1 MYQTS
6 QEYKE
11 SMKRPVRNQ
20 SYMKIQLGLI
30 NQEAQ
35 QTAGLSDTNKYND
48 FSDAESIFNQHTV
61 RRYATYE
68 SNFWK
73 ANGISF
79 FLPEK
84 KSDYRKDG
92 ITSTNLFG
100 ESFHV
105 KFVFGCGKSDI
116 KGLTI
121 KFGRNYPTKL
131 TIVTDNA
138 TSFEYENTEE
148 LFKSDDVFENTE
160 SIELVITE
168 MNVPN
173 TRVRIDYI
181 IFGLGLEYDDE
192 WISEASSNTTLSAIN
207 EDLPESEFTVTLCN
221 DNQLFNV
228 DNPSSDIN
236 FLESG
241 QKVNVMMGYM
251 LDDGNIEWIKMH
263 SLYVSEWSADDSS
276 ATITAVDILKY
287 LDEKYY
293 KGIYYEDGISLY
305 DLAVLVLT
313 DAGLNEDEY
322 YIDSYMKKV
331 YVHNPLPNV
340 THKEALQIIA
350 NAGRCIMDYDRNG
363 KIRIR
368 VAFKPTYD
376 TTSNGET
383 YYSNTTMIDTLDSKE
398 QYATYEKNFWKADG
412 QKLFVPADQQQT
424 TGYIISAISDDN
436 GKFAVNPIIIR
447 TLESKDKAYGIMI
460 NATHE
465 QNFWKADGEKLFV
478 PTDHHQDTGYI
489 SASIS
494 DENGRFDV
502 NPMLTRTLEAKYKAY
517 GIMINFS
524 GNLPKKIVIRTY
536 ADDVLNNTLTITSG
550 IEQATEIN
558 YDFPEYDRLEIE
570 FPETEPNS
578 RIHIDYLSLGAET
591 SYSLEYDDLYST
603 PVGTQLEK
611 IKNVKVSRSLYSKS
625 ATKEDLTSET
635 ITYSGENQIYYLN
648 DPCYGYSV
656 AISNAK
662 SGQSAKI
669 VSSGAYYVEVAFSGV
684 KTGENI
690 EVAITGYK
698 YNVATSYYSQPV
710 HNRGTEKEWQNPL
723 ISFGDHCQE
732 VAKWL
737 ADYFA
742 SGIEYEL
749 DYRGEP
755 AIDCGDVIGQENKY
769 DPDLKTIVEQSQITF
784 KSGLLGGGLR
794 TRRKEYV
801 ARTKNR
807 LVSR

>member
-92 ITSTNLFG
+92 ITSTNLFEG
-100 ESFHV
+100 SFHA

-121 KFGRNYPTKL
+121 KFGRNYPTKF

-368 VAFKPTYD
+368 AAFKPTYD

-398 QYATYEKNFWKADG
+398 QYATYE
-412 QKLFVPADQQQT
+412 
-424 TGYIISAISDDN
+424 
-436 GKFAVNPIIIR
+436 
-447 TLESKDKAYGIMI
+447 
-460 NATHE
+460 
-465 QNFWKADGEKLFV
+465 QNFWKADGEKLFA

-494 DENGRFDV
+494 DENGKFDA

-710 HNRGTEKEWQNPL
+710 HNRGTEKEWKNPL
-723 ISFGDHCQE
+723 ISFDDHCQE

>member
-92 ITSTNLFG
+92 ITSTNLFE

-121 KFGRNYPTKL
+121 KFGRNYPTKF

-173 TRVRIDYI
+173 TRARIDYI

-207 EDLPESEFTVTLCN
+207 EDLPESEFKVTLCN

-383 YYSNTTMIDTLDSKE
+383 YFSNAPTIDNLTEKN
-398 QYATYEKNFWKADG
+398 QYATC
-412 QKLFVPADQQQT
+412 
-424 TGYIISAISDDN
+424 
-436 GKFAVNPIIIR
+436 
-447 TLESKDKAYGIMI
+447 
-460 NATHE
+460 E
-465 QNFWKADGEKLFV
+465 QNFWKADGKKLFV

-494 DENGRFDV
+494 DENGKFDA

-635 ITYSGENQIYYLN
+635 ITYSGENQMYYLN
-648 DPCYGYSV
+648 DPCYGYSI

-710 HNRGTEKEWQNPL
+710 HNRGTEKEWKNPL
-723 ISFGDHCQE
+723 ISFDDHCQE

>member
-79 FLPEK
+79 FLPEN

-92 ITSTNLFG
+92 ITSTNLFE

-121 KFGRNYPTKL
+121 KFGRNYPTKF

-207 EDLPESEFTVTLCN
+207 EDLPESEFKVTLCN

-383 YYSNTTMIDTLDSKE
+383 YFSNAPTIDNLTEKN
-398 QYATYEKNFWKADG
+398 QYATC
-412 QKLFVPADQQQT
+412 
-424 TGYIISAISDDN
+424 
-436 GKFAVNPIIIR
+436 
-447 TLESKDKAYGIMI
+447 
-460 NATHE
+460 E
-465 QNFWKADGEKLFV
+465 QNFWKADGKKLFV

-494 DENGRFDV
+494 DGNGKFDA

-656 AISNAK
+656 AISNAE

-710 HNRGTEKEWQNPL
+710 HNRGTEKEWKNPL
-723 ISFGDHCQE
+723 ISFDDHCQE

-807 LVSR
+807 LVS

>member
-68 SNFWK
+68 SDFWK

-84 KSDYRKDG
+84 KSNYRKDG

-121 KFGRNYPTKL
+121 KFGRNYPTKF

-207 EDLPESEFTVTLCN
+207 EDLPESEFKVTLCN

-293 KGIYYEDGISLY
+293 KGIYYKDGISLY

-383 YYSNTTMIDTLDSKE
+383 YFSNAPTIDNLTEKN
-398 QYATYEKNFWKADG
+398 QYATC
-412 QKLFVPADQQQT
+412 
-424 TGYIISAISDDN
+424 
-436 GKFAVNPIIIR
+436 
-447 TLESKDKAYGIMI
+447 
-460 NATHE
+460 E
-465 QNFWKADGEKLFV
+465 QNFWKADGKKLFV

-570 FPETEPNS
+570 FPEIEPNS

-710 HNRGTEKEWQNPL
+710 HNRGTEKEWKNPL
-723 ISFGDHCQE
+723 ISFDDHCQE

>member
-35 QTAGLSDTNKYND
+35 QTAELSDTNKYND
-48 FSDAESIFNQHTV
+48 FSDAESIFNQHTL

-68 SNFWK
+68 SDFWK

-92 ITSTNLFG
+92 ITSTNLFE

-121 KFGRNYPTKL
+121 KFGRNYPTKF

-207 EDLPESEFTVTLCN
+207 EDLPESEFKVTLCN

-398 QYATYEKNFWKADG
+398 QYATYE
-412 QKLFVPADQQQT
+412 
-424 TGYIISAISDDN
+424 
-436 GKFAVNPIIIR
+436 
-447 TLESKDKAYGIMI
+447 
-460 NATHE
+460 
-465 QNFWKADGEKLFV
+465 QNFWKTDGEKLFA

-669 VSSGAYYVEVAFSGV
+669 VSSGAYYVEVAFSGA

-710 HNRGTEKEWQNPL
+710 HNRGTEKEWKNPL
-723 ISFGDHCQE
+723 ISFDDHCQE

-784 KSGLLGGGLR
+784 KSGVLGGGLR

-801 ARTKNR
+801 ARAKNR
-807 LVSR
+807 LVG

>member
-92 ITSTNLFG
+92 ITSTNLFE

-121 KFGRNYPTKL
+121 KFGRNYPTKF

-207 EDLPESEFTVTLCN
+207 EDLPESEFKVTLCN

-383 YYSNTTMIDTLDSKE
+383 YFSNAPTIDNLTEKN

-412 QKLFVPADQQQT
+412 
-424 TGYIISAISDDN
+424 
-436 GKFAVNPIIIR
+436 
-447 TLESKDKAYGIMI
+447 
-460 NATHE
+460 
-465 QNFWKADGEKLFV
+465 EKLFA

>member
-48 FSDAESIFNQHTV
+48 FSNAESIFNQHTV

-79 FLPEK
+79 FLPEN

-92 ITSTNLFG
+92 ITSTNLFEG
-100 ESFHV
+100 SFHV

-121 KFGRNYPTKL
+121 KFGRNYPTKF

-276 ATITAVDILKY
+276 ATITAVDILKC

-368 VAFKPTYD
+368 AAFKPTYD

-412 QKLFVPADQQQT
+412 QKLFVPA
-424 TGYIISAISDDN
+424 
-436 GKFAVNPIIIR
+436 
-447 TLESKDKAYGIMI
+447 
-460 NATHE
+460 
-465 QNFWKADGEKLFV
+465 
-478 PTDHHQDTGYI
+478 DHHQDTGYI

-684 KTGENI
+684 KAGENI

-710 HNRGTEKEWQNPL
+710 HNRGTEKEWRNPL
-723 ISFGDHCQE
+723 ISFNDHCQE

-807 LVSR
+807 LVS

>member
-121 KFGRNYPTKL
+121 KFGRNYPTKF

-173 TRVRIDYI
+173 SRVRIDYI
-181 IFGLGLEYDDE
+181 IFGLGLEYDNE

-207 EDLPESEFTVTLCN
+207 EDLPESEFKVTLCN

-383 YYSNTTMIDTLDSKE
+383 YFSNAPTIDNLTEKN
-398 QYATYEKNFWKADG
+398 QYATC
-412 QKLFVPADQQQT
+412 
-424 TGYIISAISDDN
+424 
-436 GKFAVNPIIIR
+436 
-447 TLESKDKAYGIMI
+447 
-460 NATHE
+460 E
-465 QNFWKADGEKLFV
+465 QNFWKADGKKLFV

-489 SASIS
+489 SDSIS
-494 DENGRFDV
+494 DGNGKFDA

-536 ADDVLNNTLTITSG
+536 ADDVLNNTLTIASG

-578 RIHIDYLSLGAET
+578 RIHINYLSLGAET

-690 EVAITGYK
+690 EVSITGYK

-710 HNRGTEKEWQNPL
+710 HNRGTEKEWKNPL
-723 ISFGDHCQE
+723 ISFDDHCQE

>member
-92 ITSTNLFG
+92 ITSTNLFE

-121 KFGRNYPTKL
+121 KFGRNYPTKF

-173 TRVRIDYI
+173 ARVRIDYI

-207 EDLPESEFTVTLCN
+207 EDLPESEFKVTLCN

-383 YYSNTTMIDTLDSKE
+383 YFSNAPTIDNLTEKN
-398 QYATYEKNFWKADG
+398 QYATCEENFWKADG
-412 QKLFVPADQQQT
+412 K
-424 TGYIISAISDDN
+424 
-436 GKFAVNPIIIR
+436 
-447 TLESKDKAYGIMI
+447 
-460 NATHE
+460 
-465 QNFWKADGEKLFV
+465 KLFV

-494 DENGRFDV
+494 DENGEFDV
-502 NPMLTRTLEAKYKAY
+502 NPILIRTLEAKYKAY

-656 AISNAK
+656 AISNAE
-662 SGQSAKI
+662 SGQSAKL

-710 HNRGTEKEWQNPL
+710 HNRGTEKEWKNPL
-723 ISFGDHCQE
+723 ISFDDHCQE

-807 LVSR
+807 LVS

>member
-1 MYQTS
+1 MCNNGGG
-6 QEYKE
+6 
-11 SMKRPVRNQ
+11 MKRPVRNQ

-92 ITSTNLFG
+92 ITSTNLFE

-121 KFGRNYPTKL
+121 KFGRNYPTKF

-173 TRVRIDYI
+173 SRVRIDYI

-207 EDLPESEFTVTLCN
+207 EDLPESEFKVTLCN

-368 VAFKPTYD
+368 AAFKPTYD

-398 QYATYEKNFWKADG
+398 QYATYE
-412 QKLFVPADQQQT
+412 
-424 TGYIISAISDDN
+424 
-436 GKFAVNPIIIR
+436 
-447 TLESKDKAYGIMI
+447 
-460 NATHE
+460 
-465 QNFWKADGEKLFV
+465 QNFWKADGKKLFV

-494 DENGRFDV
+494 DENGKFDA
-502 NPMLTRTLEAKYKAY
+502 NPILTRTLEAKYKAY

-710 HNRGTEKEWQNPL
+710 HNRGTEKEWKNPL
-723 ISFGDHCQE
+723 ISFDDHCQE

>member
-73 ANGISF
+73 ADGTSF

-92 ITSTNLFG
+92 ITSTNLFE

-121 KFGRNYPTKL
+121 KFGRNYPTKF

-207 EDLPESEFTVTLCN
+207 EDLPESEFKVTLCN

-368 VAFKPTYD
+368 AAFKPTYD

-412 QKLFVPADQQQT
+412 
-424 TGYIISAISDDN
+424 
-436 GKFAVNPIIIR
+436 
-447 TLESKDKAYGIMI
+447 
-460 NATHE
+460 
-465 QNFWKADGEKLFV
+465 EKLFA

-494 DENGRFDV
+494 DENGKFDA

-710 HNRGTEKEWQNPL
+710 HNRGTEKEWKNPL
-723 ISFGDHCQE
+723 ISFDDHCQE

-807 LVSR
+807 LVS

>member
-92 ITSTNLFG
+92 ITSTNLFE

-121 KFGRNYPTKL
+121 KFGRNYPTKF

-173 TRVRIDYI
+173 ARVRIDYI

-207 EDLPESEFTVTLCN
+207 EDLPESEFKVTLCN

-383 YYSNTTMIDTLDSKE
+383 YFSNAPTIDNLTEKN
-398 QYATYEKNFWKADG
+398 QYATC
-412 QKLFVPADQQQT
+412 
-424 TGYIISAISDDN
+424 
-436 GKFAVNPIIIR
+436 
-447 TLESKDKAYGIMI
+447 
-460 NATHE
+460 E
-465 QNFWKADGEKLFV
+465 QNFWKADGKKLFV

-558 YDFPEYDRLEIE
+558 YGFPEYDRLEIE
-570 FPETEPNS
+570 FPETGPNS

-662 SGQSAKI
+662 SGQIAKI
-669 VSSGAYYVEVAFSGV
+669 VSSGAYYVEVAVSGV

-769 DPDLKTIVEQSQITF
+769 DPDLKTIIEQSQITF

>member
-92 ITSTNLFG
+92 ITSTNLFEG
-100 ESFHV
+100 SFHV

-121 KFGRNYPTKL
+121 KFGRNYPTKF

-207 EDLPESEFTVTLCN
+207 EDLPESEFKVTLCN

-383 YYSNTTMIDTLDSKE
+383 YFSNAPTIDNLTEKK
-398 QYATYEKNFWKADG
+398 QYATC
-412 QKLFVPADQQQT
+412 
-424 TGYIISAISDDN
+424 
-436 GKFAVNPIIIR
+436 
-447 TLESKDKAYGIMI
+447 
-460 NATHE
+460 E
-465 QNFWKADGEKLFV
+465 QNFWKADGKKLFV
-478 PTDHHQDTGYI
+478 PTDHRQDTGYI

-494 DENGRFDV
+494 DENGEFDV
-502 NPMLTRTLEAKYKAY
+502 NPILIRTLEAKYKAY

-550 IEQATEIN
+550 IEQAKEIN

-625 ATKEDLTSET
+625 TTKEDLTSET

-723 ISFGDHCQE
+723 ISADDHCQE

-784 KSGLLGGGLR
+784 KSGVLGGGLR

-807 LVSR
+807 LVG

>member
-105 KFVFGCGKSDI
+105 KFVFGCEKSDI

-121 KFGRNYPTKL
+121 KFGRNYPTKF

-173 TRVRIDYI
+173 SRVRIDYI

-207 EDLPESEFTVTLCN
+207 EDLPESEFKVTLCN

-383 YYSNTTMIDTLDSKE
+383 YFSNAPTIDNLTEKN
-398 QYATYEKNFWKADG
+398 QYATC
-412 QKLFVPADQQQT
+412 
-424 TGYIISAISDDN
+424 
-436 GKFAVNPIIIR
+436 
-447 TLESKDKAYGIMI
+447 
-460 NATHE
+460 E
-465 QNFWKADGEKLFV
+465 QNFWKADGKKLFV

-494 DENGRFDV
+494 DENGKFDA

-558 YDFPEYDRLEIE
+558 CDFPEYDRLEIE

-662 SGQSAKI
+662 SGQIAKI

-690 EVAITGYK
+690 EVSITGYK

-710 HNRGTEKEWQNPL
+710 HNRGTEKEWKNPL
-723 ISFGDHCQE
+723 ISFDDHCQE

-784 KSGLLGGGLR
+784 KSGVLGGGLR

-807 LVSR
+807 LVG

>member
-92 ITSTNLFG
+92 ITSTNLFE

-121 KFGRNYPTKL
+121 KFGRNYPTKF

-173 TRVRIDYI
+173 ARVRIDYI

-207 EDLPESEFTVTLCN
+207 EDLPESEFKVTLCN

-322 YIDSYMKKV
+322 CIDSYMKKV

-383 YYSNTTMIDTLDSKE
+383 YFSNAPTIDNLTEKN
-398 QYATYEKNFWKADG
+398 QYATC
-412 QKLFVPADQQQT
+412 
-424 TGYIISAISDDN
+424 
-436 GKFAVNPIIIR
+436 
-447 TLESKDKAYGIMI
+447 
-460 NATHE
+460 E
-465 QNFWKADGEKLFV
+465 QNFWKADGKKLFV

-494 DENGRFDV
+494 DENGKFDA

>member
-92 ITSTNLFG
+92 ITSTNLFE

-121 KFGRNYPTKL
+121 KFGRNYPTKF

-207 EDLPESEFTVTLCN
+207 EDLPESEFKVTLCN

-241 QKVNVMMGYM
+241 QKVNAMMGYM

-368 VAFKPTYD
+368 AAFKPTYD

-383 YYSNTTMIDTLDSKE
+383 YFSNAPTIDNLTEKN
-398 QYATYEKNFWKADG
+398 QYATC
-412 QKLFVPADQQQT
+412 
-424 TGYIISAISDDN
+424 
-436 GKFAVNPIIIR
+436 
-447 TLESKDKAYGIMI
+447 
-460 NATHE
+460 E
-465 QNFWKADGEKLFV
+465 QNFWKADGKKLFV

-494 DENGRFDV
+494 DESGKFDA

-611 IKNVKVSRSLYSKS
+611 IKNVKVARYIYGKS
-625 ATKEDLTSET
+625 STKEDLLSET
-635 ITYSGENQIYYLN
+635 ISYTGENQLYYLN
-648 DPCYGYSV
+648 EACYGYEVS
-656 AISNAK
+656 INNAQN
-662 SGQSAKI
+662 GQSVNI
-669 VSSGAYYVEVAFSGV
+669 ISSGAYYVEVAFLG
-684 KTGENI
+684 I
-690 EVAITGYK
+690 EVGDNVEVIIKGYK
-698 YNVATSYYSQPV
+698 YNIATSYYSQTIN
-710 HNRGTEKEWQNPL
+710 NRGSEKEWQNPL
-723 ISFGDHCQE
+723 ISADDHCQE

-784 KSGLLGGGLR
+784 KSGVLGGGLR

-807 LVSR
+807 LVS

>member
-92 ITSTNLFG
+92 ITSTNLFE

-121 KFGRNYPTKL
+121 KFGRNYPTKF

-173 TRVRIDYI
+173 ARVRIDYI

-207 EDLPESEFTVTLCN
+207 EDLPESEFKVTLCN

-383 YYSNTTMIDTLDSKE
+383 YFSNAPTIDNLTEKN
-398 QYATYEKNFWKADG
+398 QYATC
-412 QKLFVPADQQQT
+412 
-424 TGYIISAISDDN
+424 
-436 GKFAVNPIIIR
+436 
-447 TLESKDKAYGIMI
+447 
-460 NATHE
+460 E
-465 QNFWKADGEKLFV
+465 QNFWKADGKKLFV

-550 IEQATEIN
+550 IEQATEID

-656 AISNAK
+656 AISNAE

-710 HNRGTEKEWQNPL
+710 HNRGTEKEWKNPL
-723 ISFGDHCQE
+723 ISFDDHCQE

-784 KSGLLGGGLR
+784 KSGVLGGGLR

-807 LVSR
+807 LVS

>member
-30 NQEAQ
+30 NHEAQ

-92 ITSTNLFG
+92 ITSTNLFE

-121 KFGRNYPTKL
+121 KFGRNYPTKF

-207 EDLPESEFTVTLCN
+207 EDLPESEFKVTLCN

-383 YYSNTTMIDTLDSKE
+383 YFSNAPTIDNLTEKN

-412 QKLFVPADQQQT
+412 
-424 TGYIISAISDDN
+424 
-436 GKFAVNPIIIR
+436 
-447 TLESKDKAYGIMI
+447 
-460 NATHE
+460 
-465 QNFWKADGEKLFV
+465 EKLFA

>member
-92 ITSTNLFG
+92 ITSTNLFE

-121 KFGRNYPTKL
+121 KFGRNYPTKF

-173 TRVRIDYI
+173 ARVRIDYI

-192 WISEASSNTTLSAIN
+192 WISEASSNTTLSVIN
-207 EDLPESEFTVTLCN
+207 EDLPESEFKVTLCN

-383 YYSNTTMIDTLDSKE
+383 YFSNAPTIDNLTEKN
-398 QYATYEKNFWKADG
+398 QYATC
-412 QKLFVPADQQQT
+412 
-424 TGYIISAISDDN
+424 
-436 GKFAVNPIIIR
+436 
-447 TLESKDKAYGIMI
+447 
-460 NATHE
+460 E

-494 DENGRFDV
+494 DENGKFDA

-536 ADDVLNNTLTITSG
+536 ADNVLNNTLTITSR
-550 IEQATEIN
+550 IEQAAEIN

-635 ITYSGENQIYYLN
+635 ISYTGENQIYYLN

-784 KSGLLGGGLR
+784 KSGVLGGGLR

-807 LVSR
+807 LVS

>member
-73 ANGISF
+73 ADGTSF

-92 ITSTNLFG
+92 ITSTNLF
-100 ESFHV
+100 EVSFHV

-121 KFGRNYPTKL
+121 KFGRNYPTKF

-207 EDLPESEFTVTLCN
+207 EDLPESEFKVTLCN

-251 LDDGNIEWIKMH
+251 LGDGNIEWIKMH

-383 YYSNTTMIDTLDSKE
+383 YFSNAPTIDNLTEKN
-398 QYATYEKNFWKADG
+398 QYATC
-412 QKLFVPADQQQT
+412 
-424 TGYIISAISDDN
+424 
-436 GKFAVNPIIIR
+436 
-447 TLESKDKAYGIMI
+447 
-460 NATHE
+460 E
-465 QNFWKADGEKLFV
+465 QNFWKADGKKLFV

-494 DENGRFDV
+494 DENGKFDA

-625 ATKEDLTSET
+625 AAKEDLTSET

-656 AISNAK
+656 AISNAE

-690 EVAITGYK
+690 EVTITGYK

-710 HNRGTEKEWQNPL
+710 HNRGTEKEWKNPL
-723 ISFGDHCQE
+723 ISFDDHCQE

-801 ARTKNR
+801 ARTKNQ

>member
-1 MYQTS
+1 MF
-6 QEYKE
+6 E
-11 SMKRPVRNQ
+11 
-20 SYMKIQLGLI
+20 
-30 NQEAQ
+30 
-35 QTAGLSDTNKYND
+35 
-48 FSDAESIFNQHTV
+48 
-61 RRYATYE
+61 
-68 SNFWK
+68 
-73 ANGISF
+73 
-79 FLPEK
+79 
-84 KSDYRKDG
+84 
-92 ITSTNLFG
+92 

-121 KFGRNYPTKL
+121 KFGRNYPTKF

-173 TRVRIDYI
+173 ARVRIDYI

-207 EDLPESEFTVTLCN
+207 EDLPESEFKVTLCN

-383 YYSNTTMIDTLDSKE
+383 YFSNAPTIDNLTEKN
-398 QYATYEKNFWKADG
+398 QYATF
-412 QKLFVPADQQQT
+412 
-424 TGYIISAISDDN
+424 
-436 GKFAVNPIIIR
+436 
-447 TLESKDKAYGIMI
+447 
-460 NATHE
+460 E
-465 QNFWKADGEKLFV
+465 QNFWKADGGKLFV

-489 SASIS
+489 STSIS
-494 DENGRFDV
+494 DENGKFDA

-550 IEQATEIN
+550 IEQATEID

-656 AISNAK
+656 AISNAE

-710 HNRGTEKEWQNPL
+710 HNRGTEKEWKNPL
-723 ISFGDHCQE
+723 ISFDDHCQE

-755 AIDCGDVIGQENKY
+755 AIDCGDAIWQENKY

-784 KSGLLGGGLR
+784 KSGVLGGGLR

-807 LVSR
+807 LVS

>member
-35 QTAGLSDTNKYND
+35 QTARLSDTNKYND

-92 ITSTNLFG
+92 ITSINLFE

-121 KFGRNYPTKL
+121 KFGRNYPTKFS
-131 TIVTDNA
+131 IITDNGA
-138 TSFEYENTEE
+138 SFEYENTEE
-148 LFKSDDVFENTE
+148 LFQSDDVFENTE

-173 TRVRIDYI
+173 ARVRIDYI

-276 ATITAVDILKY
+276 ATIKAVDILKY

-383 YYSNTTMIDTLDSKE
+383 YFSNAPTIDNLTEKN
-398 QYATYEKNFWKADG
+398 QYATC
-412 QKLFVPADQQQT
+412 
-424 TGYIISAISDDN
+424 
-436 GKFAVNPIIIR
+436 
-447 TLESKDKAYGIMI
+447 
-460 NATHE
+460 E
-465 QNFWKADGEKLFV
+465 QNFWKADGKKLFA

-494 DENGRFDV
+494 DENGKFDV
-502 NPMLTRTLEAKYKAY
+502 NPILIRTLEAKYKAY

-550 IEQATEIN
+550 IAQATEIN

-648 DPCYGYSV
+648 DPCYGYSI

-710 HNRGTEKEWQNPL
+710 HNRGTEKEWKNPL
-723 ISFGDHCQE
+723 ISFDDHCQE

-769 DPDLKTIVEQSQITF
+769 DPNLKTIVEQSQITF

-807 LVSR
+807 LVS

>member
-73 ANGISF
+73 ADGTSF

-84 KSDYRKDG
+84 KLDYRKDG
-92 ITSTNLFG
+92 ITSTNLFE

-105 KFVFGCGKSDI
+105 KVVFGCGKSDI

-121 KFGRNYPTKL
+121 KFGRNYPTKF

-207 EDLPESEFTVTLCN
+207 EDLPESEFKVTLCN

-368 VAFKPTYD
+368 AAFKPTYD

-383 YYSNTTMIDTLDSKE
+383 YFSNAPTIDNLTEKN
-398 QYATYEKNFWKADG
+398 QYATC
-412 QKLFVPADQQQT
+412 
-424 TGYIISAISDDN
+424 
-436 GKFAVNPIIIR
+436 
-447 TLESKDKAYGIMI
+447 
-460 NATHE
+460 E
-465 QNFWKADGEKLFV
+465 QNFWKADGKKLFV

-494 DENGRFDV
+494 DESGKFDA

-611 IKNVKVSRSLYSKS
+611 IKNVKVARYIYGKS
-625 ATKEDLTSET
+625 STKEDLLSET
-635 ITYSGENQIYYLN
+635 ISYTGENQLYYLN
-648 DPCYGYSV
+648 EACYGYEVS
-656 AISNAK
+656 INNAQN
-662 SGQSAKI
+662 GQSVNI
-669 VSSGAYYVEVAFSGV
+669 ISSGAYYVEVAFLG
-684 KTGENI
+684 I
-690 EVAITGYK
+690 EVGDNVEVIIKGYK
-698 YNVATSYYSQPV
+698 YNIATSYYSQTIN
-710 HNRGTEKEWQNPL
+710 NRGSEKEWQNPL
-723 ISFGDHCQE
+723 ISADDHCQE

-784 KSGLLGGGLR
+784 KSGVLGGGLR

-807 LVSR
+807 LVS

>member
-92 ITSTNLFG
+92 ITSTNLFE

-121 KFGRNYPTKL
+121 KFGRNYPTKF

-173 TRVRIDYI
+173 ARVRIDYI

-207 EDLPESEFTVTLCN
+207 EDLPESEFKVTLCN
-221 DNQLFNV
+221 DDQLFNV

-383 YYSNTTMIDTLDSKE
+383 YFSNAPTIDNLTEKN
-398 QYATYEKNFWKADG
+398 QYATC
-412 QKLFVPADQQQT
+412 
-424 TGYIISAISDDN
+424 
-436 GKFAVNPIIIR
+436 
-447 TLESKDKAYGIMI
+447 
-460 NATHE
+460 E
-465 QNFWKADGEKLFV
+465 QNFWKADGKKLFV

-494 DENGRFDV
+494 DENGKFDA

-669 VSSGAYYVEVAFSGV
+669 ISSGAYYVEVAFSGV

-698 YNVATSYYSQPV
+698 YNVAASYYSQPV
-710 HNRGTEKEWQNPL
+710 HNRGTEKEWKNPL
-723 ISFGDHCQE
+723 ISFDDHCQE

>member
-92 ITSTNLFG
+92 ITSTNLFEG
-100 ESFHV
+100 SFHA

-121 KFGRNYPTKL
+121 KFGRNYPTKF

-368 VAFKPTYD
+368 AAFKPTYD

-398 QYATYEKNFWKADG
+398 QYATYE
-412 QKLFVPADQQQT
+412 
-424 TGYIISAISDDN
+424 
-436 GKFAVNPIIIR
+436 
-447 TLESKDKAYGIMI
+447 
-460 NATHE
+460 
-465 QNFWKADGEKLFV
+465 QNFWKADGEKLFA

-494 DENGRFDV
+494 DENGKFDA

-603 PVGTQLEK
+603 PIGTQLEK
-611 IKNVKVSRSLYSKS
+611 IKNVKVSRSLYSRS

-710 HNRGTEKEWQNPL
+710 HNRGTEKEWKNPL
-723 ISFGDHCQE
+723 ISFDDHCQE

>member
-92 ITSTNLFG
+92 ITSTNLFE

-121 KFGRNYPTKL
+121 KFGRNYPTKF

-207 EDLPESEFTVTLCN
+207 EDLPESEFKVTLCN

-383 YYSNTTMIDTLDSKE
+383 YFSNAPTIDNLSEKN
-398 QYATYEKNFWKADG
+398 QYATC
-412 QKLFVPADQQQT
+412 
-424 TGYIISAISDDN
+424 
-436 GKFAVNPIIIR
+436 
-447 TLESKDKAYGIMI
+447 
-460 NATHE
+460 E
-465 QNFWKADGEKLFV
+465 QNFWKADGKKLFV

-494 DENGRFDV
+494 DENGKFDA
-502 NPMLTRTLEAKYKAY
+502 NPILTRTLEAKYKAY

-662 SGQSAKI
+662 NGQSAKI

-710 HNRGTEKEWQNPL
+710 HNRGTEKEWKNPL
-723 ISFGDHCQE
+723 ISFNDHCQE

>member
-92 ITSTNLFG
+92 ITSTNLFE

-121 KFGRNYPTKL
+121 KFGRNYPTKF

-160 SIELVITE
+160 SIELVIAE

-207 EDLPESEFTVTLCN
+207 EDLPESEFKVTLCN

-368 VAFKPTYD
+368 AAFKPTYD

-383 YYSNTTMIDTLDSKE
+383 YYSNTTMIDTLNSKE
-398 QYATYEKNFWKADG
+398 QYATY
-412 QKLFVPADQQQT
+412 
-424 TGYIISAISDDN
+424 
-436 GKFAVNPIIIR
+436 
-447 TLESKDKAYGIMI
+447 
-460 NATHE
+460 E

-603 PVGTQLEK
+603 PVGAQLEK

-690 EVAITGYK
+690 EVVITGYK

-710 HNRGTEKEWQNPL
+710 HNRGTEKEWRNPL
-723 ISFGDHCQE
+723 ISFNDHCQE

-742 SGIEYEL
+742 SGVEYEL

-784 KSGLLGGGLR
+784 KSGVLGGGLR

-801 ARTKNR
+801 ARAKNR
-807 LVSR
+807 LVG

>member
-92 ITSTNLFG
+92 ITSTNLFE

-121 KFGRNYPTKL
+121 KFGRNYPTKF

-173 TRVRIDYI
+173 ARVRIDYI

-207 EDLPESEFTVTLCN
+207 EDLPESEFKVTLCN

-383 YYSNTTMIDTLDSKE
+383 YFSNAPTIDNLTKKN
-398 QYATYEKNFWKADG
+398 QYATC
-412 QKLFVPADQQQT
+412 
-424 TGYIISAISDDN
+424 
-436 GKFAVNPIIIR
+436 
-447 TLESKDKAYGIMI
+447 
-460 NATHE
+460 E
-465 QNFWKADGEKLFV
+465 QNFWKADGKKLFV

-494 DENGRFDV
+494 DENGKFDA

-625 ATKEDLTSET
+625 AAKEDLTSET

-656 AISNAK
+656 AISNAE

-690 EVAITGYK
+690 EVTITGYK

-710 HNRGTEKEWQNPL
+710 HNRGTEKEWKNPL
-723 ISFGDHCQE
+723 ISFDDHCQE

-801 ARTKNR
+801 ARTKNQ

>member
-92 ITSTNLFG
+92 ITSTNLFE

-121 KFGRNYPTKL
+121 KFGRNYPTKF

-207 EDLPESEFTVTLCN
+207 EDLPESEFKVTLCN

-383 YYSNTTMIDTLDSKE
+383 YFSNAPTIDNLTEKN
-398 QYATYEKNFWKADG
+398 QYATC
-412 QKLFVPADQQQT
+412 
-424 TGYIISAISDDN
+424 
-436 GKFAVNPIIIR
+436 
-447 TLESKDKAYGIMI
+447 
-460 NATHE
+460 E
-465 QNFWKADGEKLFV
+465 QNFWKADGKKLFV

-494 DENGRFDV
+494 DENGKFDV

-536 ADDVLNNTLTITSG
+536 ADDVLNNTLTIASG

-710 HNRGTEKEWQNPL
+710 HNRGTEKEWKNPL
-723 ISFGDHCQE
+723 ISFDDHCQE

>member
-35 QTAGLSDTNKYND
+35 QTAELSDTNKYND

-68 SNFWK
+68 SDFWK

-92 ITSTNLFG
+92 ITSTNLFE

-121 KFGRNYPTKL
+121 KFGRNYPTKF

-173 TRVRIDYI
+173 AKVRIDYI

-221 DNQLFNV
+221 DNQLLNV

-383 YYSNTTMIDTLDSKE
+383 YFSNAPTIDNLTEKN
-398 QYATYEKNFWKADG
+398 QYATC
-412 QKLFVPADQQQT
+412 
-424 TGYIISAISDDN
+424 
-436 GKFAVNPIIIR
+436 
-447 TLESKDKAYGIMI
+447 
-460 NATHE
+460 E
-465 QNFWKADGEKLFV
+465 QNFWKADGKKLFV

-536 ADDVLNNTLTITSG
+536 ADDVLNNTLTIASG

-591 SYSLEYDDLYST
+591 SYSLKYDDLYST

-611 IKNVKVSRSLYSKS
+611 IKNIKVSRSLYSKS

-690 EVAITGYK
+690 EVVITGYK

-710 HNRGTEKEWQNPL
+710 HNRGTEKEWRNPL
-723 ISFGDHCQE
+723 ISFNDHCQE

-807 LVSR
+807 LVS

>member
-121 KFGRNYPTKL
+121 KFGRNYPTKF

-173 TRVRIDYI
+173 ARVRIDYI

-207 EDLPESEFTVTLCN
+207 EDLPESEFKVTLCN

-322 YIDSYMKKV
+322 CIDSYMKKV

-383 YYSNTTMIDTLDSKE
+383 YFSNAPTIDNLTEKN
-398 QYATYEKNFWKADG
+398 QYATC
-412 QKLFVPADQQQT
+412 
-424 TGYIISAISDDN
+424 
-436 GKFAVNPIIIR
+436 
-447 TLESKDKAYGIMI
+447 
-460 NATHE
+460 E
-465 QNFWKADGEKLFV
+465 QNFWKADGKKLFV

-494 DENGRFDV
+494 DENGKFDA

-807 LVSR
+807 LVG

>member
-92 ITSTNLFG
+92 ITSMNLFE

-121 KFGRNYPTKL
+121 KFGRNYPTKF

-173 TRVRIDYI
+173 ARVRIDYI
-181 IFGLGLEYDDE
+181 IFGLGLEYDEE

-207 EDLPESEFTVTLCN
+207 EDLPESEFKVTLCN

-383 YYSNTTMIDTLDSKE
+383 YFSNAPTIDNLTEKN
-398 QYATYEKNFWKADG
+398 QYATC
-412 QKLFVPADQQQT
+412 
-424 TGYIISAISDDN
+424 
-436 GKFAVNPIIIR
+436 
-447 TLESKDKAYGIMI
+447 
-460 NATHE
+460 E
-465 QNFWKADGEKLFV
+465 QNFWKADGKKLFV

-494 DENGRFDV
+494 DESGKFDA
-502 NPMLTRTLEAKYKAY
+502 NPMLTRTLEAKYKTY

-570 FPETEPNS
+570 FPETEPNC

-611 IKNVKVSRSLYSKS
+611 IKNVKVARYIYVKS
-625 ATKEDLTSET
+625 STKEDLLSET
-635 ITYSGENQIYYLN
+635 ISYTGENQLYYLN
-648 DPCYGYSV
+648 EACYGYEVS
-656 AISNAK
+656 INNAQN
-662 SGQSAKI
+662 GQSVNI
-669 VSSGAYYVEVAFSGV
+669 ISSGAYYVEVAFLG
-684 KTGENI
+684 I
-690 EVAITGYK
+690 EVGDNVEVIIKGYK
-698 YNVATSYYSQPV
+698 YNIATSYYSQTIN
-710 HNRGTEKEWQNPL
+710 NRGSEKEWQNPL
-723 ISFGDHCQE
+723 ISADDHCQE
-732 VAKWL
+732 VAKGL

-784 KSGLLGGGLR
+784 KSGVLGGGLR

-807 LVSR
+807 LVG

>member
-48 FSDAESIFNQHTV
+48 FSDAKSVFNQHTV

-92 ITSTNLFG
+92 ITSTNLFE

-121 KFGRNYPTKL
+121 KFGRNYPTKF

-173 TRVRIDYI
+173 ARVRIDYI

-207 EDLPESEFTVTLCN
+207 EDLPESEFKVTLCN

-322 YIDSYMKKV
+322 CIDSYMKKV

-383 YYSNTTMIDTLDSKE
+383 YFSNAPTIDNLTEKN
-398 QYATYEKNFWKADG
+398 QYATC
-412 QKLFVPADQQQT
+412 
-424 TGYIISAISDDN
+424 
-436 GKFAVNPIIIR
+436 
-447 TLESKDKAYGIMI
+447 
-460 NATHE
+460 E
-465 QNFWKADGEKLFV
+465 QNFWKADGKKLFV

-723 ISFGDHCQE
+723 ISFDDHCQE

>member
-92 ITSTNLFG
+92 ITSTNLFE

-121 KFGRNYPTKL
+121 KFGRNYPTKF

-173 TRVRIDYI
+173 ARVRIDYI

-207 EDLPESEFTVTLCN
+207 EDLPESEFKVTLCN

-383 YYSNTTMIDTLDSKE
+383 YFSNAPTIDNLTEKN
-398 QYATYEKNFWKADG
+398 QYATC
-412 QKLFVPADQQQT
+412 
-424 TGYIISAISDDN
+424 
-436 GKFAVNPIIIR
+436 
-447 TLESKDKAYGIMI
+447 
-460 NATHE
+460 E
-465 QNFWKADGEKLFV
+465 QNFWKADGKKLFV

-494 DENGRFDV
+494 DENGKFDA

-648 DPCYGYSV
+648 DPCYGYSI

-690 EVAITGYK
+690 EVTITGYK

-710 HNRGTEKEWQNPL
+710 HNRGTEKEWKNPL
-723 ISFGDHCQE
+723 ISFDDHCQE
-732 VAKWL
+732 VTKWL

-755 AIDCGDVIGQENKY
+755 AIDCGDIIGQENKY

-784 KSGLLGGGLR
+784 KSGVLGGGLR

-807 LVSR
+807 LVS

>member
-35 QTAGLSDTNKYND
+35 QTAELSDTNKYND
-48 FSDAESIFNQHTV
+48 FSDAESIFNQHTL

-68 SNFWK
+68 SDFWK

-92 ITSTNLFG
+92 ITSTNLFE

-121 KFGRNYPTKL
+121 KFGRNYPTKF

-207 EDLPESEFTVTLCN
+207 EDLPESEFKVTLCN

-322 YIDSYMKKV
+322 YIDSCMKKV

-368 VAFKPTYD
+368 AAFKPTYD

-398 QYATYEKNFWKADG
+398 QYATYE
-412 QKLFVPADQQQT
+412 
-424 TGYIISAISDDN
+424 
-436 GKFAVNPIIIR
+436 
-447 TLESKDKAYGIMI
+447 
-460 NATHE
+460 
-465 QNFWKADGEKLFV
+465 QNFWKTDGEKLFV

-489 SASIS
+489 SDSIS
-494 DENGRFDV
+494 D
-502 NPMLTRTLEAKYKAY
+502 
-517 GIMINFS
+517 
-524 GNLPKKIVIRTY
+524 
-536 ADDVLNNTLTITSG
+536 
-550 IEQATEIN
+550 
-558 YDFPEYDRLEIE
+558 
-570 FPETEPNS
+570 
-578 RIHIDYLSLGAET
+578 
-591 SYSLEYDDLYST
+591 
-603 PVGTQLEK
+603 
-611 IKNVKVSRSLYSKS
+611 
-625 ATKEDLTSET
+625 
-635 ITYSGENQIYYLN
+635 
-648 DPCYGYSV
+648 
-656 AISNAK
+656 
-662 SGQSAKI
+662 
-669 VSSGAYYVEVAFSGV
+669 
-684 KTGENI
+684 
-690 EVAITGYK
+690 
-698 YNVATSYYSQPV
+698 
-710 HNRGTEKEWQNPL
+710 
-723 ISFGDHCQE
+723 
-732 VAKWL
+732 
-737 ADYFA
+737 
-742 SGIEYEL
+742 
-749 DYRGEP
+749 
-755 AIDCGDVIGQENKY
+755 
-769 DPDLKTIVEQSQITF
+769 
-784 KSGLLGGGLR
+784 
-794 TRRKEYV
+794 
-801 ARTKNR
+801 
-807 LVSR
+807 

>member
-92 ITSTNLFG
+92 ITSTNLFE

-121 KFGRNYPTKL
+121 KFGRNYPTKF

-173 TRVRIDYI
+173 ARVRIDYI

-207 EDLPESEFTVTLCN
+207 EDLPESEFKVTLCN

-368 VAFKPTYD
+368 AAFKPTYD

-398 QYATYEKNFWKADG
+398 QYATYE
-412 QKLFVPADQQQT
+412 
-424 TGYIISAISDDN
+424 
-436 GKFAVNPIIIR
+436 
-447 TLESKDKAYGIMI
+447 
-460 NATHE
+460 
-465 QNFWKADGEKLFV
+465 QNFWKADGEKLFA

-656 AISNAK
+656 AISNAE
-662 SGQSAKI
+662 SGQSAKL

-710 HNRGTEKEWQNPL
+710 HNRGTEKEWKNPL
-723 ISFGDHCQE
+723 ISFDDHCQE

-784 KSGLLGGGLR
+784 KSGVLGGGLR

-807 LVSR
+807 LVG

>member
-1 MYQTS
+1 
-6 QEYKE
+6 
-11 SMKRPVRNQ
+11 MKRPVRNQ

-92 ITSTNLFG
+92 ITSTNLFE

-121 KFGRNYPTKL
+121 KFGRNYPTKF

-173 TRVRIDYI
+173 ARVRIDYI

-207 EDLPESEFTVTLCN
+207 EDLPESEFKVTLCN

-383 YYSNTTMIDTLDSKE
+383 YFSNAPTIDNLTEKN
-398 QYATYEKNFWKADG
+398 QYATF
-412 QKLFVPADQQQT
+412 
-424 TGYIISAISDDN
+424 
-436 GKFAVNPIIIR
+436 
-447 TLESKDKAYGIMI
+447 
-460 NATHE
+460 E
-465 QNFWKADGEKLFV
+465 QNFWKADGGKLFV

-489 SASIS
+489 STSIS
-494 DENGRFDV
+494 DENGKFDA

-550 IEQATEIN
+550 IEQATEID

-656 AISNAK
+656 AISNAE

-710 HNRGTEKEWQNPL
+710 HNRGTEKEWKNPL
-723 ISFGDHCQE
+723 ISFDDHCQE

-784 KSGLLGGGLR
+784 KSGVLGGGLR

-807 LVSR
+807 LVS

>member
-92 ITSTNLFG
+92 ITSTNLFE

-121 KFGRNYPTKL
+121 KFGRNYPTKF

-173 TRVRIDYI
+173 ARVRIDYI

-207 EDLPESEFTVTLCN
+207 EDLPESEFKVTLFN

-383 YYSNTTMIDTLDSKE
+383 YFSNAPTIDNLTEKN
-398 QYATYEKNFWKADG
+398 QYATF
-412 QKLFVPADQQQT
+412 
-424 TGYIISAISDDN
+424 
-436 GKFAVNPIIIR
+436 
-447 TLESKDKAYGIMI
+447 
-460 NATHE
+460 E
-465 QNFWKADGEKLFV
+465 QNFWKADGGKLFV

-489 SASIS
+489 STSIS
-494 DENGRFDV
+494 DENGKFDA
-502 NPMLTRTLEAKYKAY
+502 NPMLT
-517 GIMINFS
+517 S
-524 GNLPKKIVIRTY
+524 KI
-536 ADDVLNNTLTITSG
+536 
-550 IEQATEIN
+550 
-558 YDFPEYDRLEIE
+558 
-570 FPETEPNS
+570 
-578 RIHIDYLSLGAET
+578 
-591 SYSLEYDDLYST
+591 
-603 PVGTQLEK
+603 
-611 IKNVKVSRSLYSKS
+611 
-625 ATKEDLTSET
+625 
-635 ITYSGENQIYYLN
+635 
-648 DPCYGYSV
+648 
-656 AISNAK
+656 
-662 SGQSAKI
+662 QSI
-669 VSSGAYYVEVAFSGV
+669 
-684 KTGENI
+684 
-690 EVAITGYK
+690 
-698 YNVATSYYSQPV
+698 
-710 HNRGTEKEWQNPL
+710 W
-723 ISFGDHCQE
+723 DH
-732 VAKWL
+732 
-737 ADYFA
+737 D
-742 SGIEYEL
+742 
-749 DYRGEP
+749 
-755 AIDCGDVIGQENKY
+755 
-769 DPDLKTIVEQSQITF
+769 
-784 KSGLLGGGLR
+784 
-794 TRRKEYV
+794 
-801 ARTKNR
+801 
-807 LVSR
+807 

>member
-92 ITSTNLFG
+92 ITSTNLFE

-121 KFGRNYPTKL
+121 KFGRNYPTKF

-173 TRVRIDYI
+173 ARVRIDYI

-207 EDLPESEFTVTLCN
+207 EDLPESEFKVTLCN

-305 DLAVLVLT
+305 DLAVLVLA

-322 YIDSYMKKV
+322 CIDSYMKKV

-383 YYSNTTMIDTLDSKE
+383 YFSNAPTIDNLTEKN
-398 QYATYEKNFWKADG
+398 QYATC
-412 QKLFVPADQQQT
+412 
-424 TGYIISAISDDN
+424 
-436 GKFAVNPIIIR
+436 
-447 TLESKDKAYGIMI
+447 
-460 NATHE
+460 E
-465 QNFWKADGEKLFV
+465 QNFWKADGKKLFV

-536 ADDVLNNTLTITSG
+536 ADDVLNNTLTITSR

-578 RIHIDYLSLGAET
+578 RIHIDYLSLGAEI

-635 ITYSGENQIYYLN
+635 IAYSGENQIYYLN

-807 LVSR
+807 LVG